1 MFDQLALNGSCREVT
16 SPNRE
21 RNKAGNSHKVGSRG
35 TPDRQVRNKREAV
48 EDSRYRQAGSMRRA
62 LDTHSLGTTV
72 VASQLLLRLTSNER
86 QPQAFQA
93 MELRWRNAVH
103 TKRLQAG

>member
-1 MFDQLALNGSCREVT
+1 MRPAAALWPIST
-16 SPNRE
+16 E
-21 RNKAGNSHKVGSRG
+21 RNRAGNSHKVGSRG
-35 TPDRQVRNKREAV
+35 TPDRQVRTKREAV

-86 QPQAFQA
+86 QRRAFQA